1 MDRYLKT
8 PQSPQLSEV
17 LKQNFDFLTSKRG
30 SVKNEE
36 KYVLK
41 GRDKQTMLSIP
52 LQYLQILGT
61 TTEQF
66 IQGNDLE
73 KYSAKRNKLNLRSI
87 RAVRG

>member
-17 LKQNFDFLTSKRG
+17 LKHNFDFLTSKRG

-41 GRDKQTMLSIP
+41 VRDK
-52 LQYLQILGT
+52 
-61 TTEQF
+61 
-66 IQGNDLE
+66 
-73 KYSAKRNKLNLRSI
+73 
-87 RAVRG
+87 

>member
-17 LKQNFDFLTSKRG
+17 LKHNFDFLTSKRG

-41 GRDKQTMLSIP
+41 GRDK
-52 LQYLQILGT
+52 
-61 TTEQF
+61 
-66 IQGNDLE
+66 
-73 KYSAKRNKLNLRSI
+73 
-87 RAVRG
+87 